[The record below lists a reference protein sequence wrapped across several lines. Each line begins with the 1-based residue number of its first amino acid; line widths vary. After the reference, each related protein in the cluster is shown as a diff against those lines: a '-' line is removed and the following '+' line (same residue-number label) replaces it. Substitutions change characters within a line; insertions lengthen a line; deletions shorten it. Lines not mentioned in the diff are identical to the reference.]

1 MAGGRGGRW
10 MTGLWARAIAAPVL
24 SRFVSQKPVRFLARP
39 GKEDLTTTHE
49 FMKSEKVTPVIDKR
63 YRLNEVSE
71 AIRYLEEG
79 QARGKVVI
87 TLQSVTP
94 PDHVLH
100 PTLRAGLRDFP
111 VRKSEK
117 SIESAPL
124 LFAMSQVSHGTYSR
138 SL

>member
-1 MAGGRGGRW
+1 M
-10 MTGLWARAIAAPVL
+10 
-24 SRFVSQKPVRFLARP
+24 
-39 GKEDLTTTHE
+39 HE
-49 FMKSEKVTPVIDKR
+49 FMNRGKGTPVIDKR

-87 TLQSVTP
+87 TLQSVTT

-111 VRKSEK
+111 VRSLRKASHRPLCFCH
-117 SIESAPL
+117 ESGVTWNLQQVPVTFQRDANQLAPGSYFGLGEEL
-124 LFAMSQVSHGTYSR
+124 LQGVLDAAF
-138 SL
+138 

>member
-1 MAGGRGGRW
+1 M
-10 MTGLWARAIAAPVL
+10 
-24 SRFVSQKPVRFLARP
+24 
-39 GKEDLTTTHE
+39 HE
-49 FMKSEKVTPVIDKR
+49 FMNRGKVTPVIDKR

-87 TLQSVTP
+87 TLQSVTT

-117 SIESAPL
+117 SIESAAL
-124 LFAMSQVSHGTYSR
+124 LFCHESGVTWNLQQVPVTFQRDANQLAPGSYFG
-138 SL
+138 LGEELLQGVLDAAF